1 MRAIHRFFVVFAI
14 TTAALFIVAPNVEA
28 RPIASFT
35 ASTSTPRV
43 GQLVTFNGS
52 ASTCGATSCRYQW
65 SWTYKT
71 RSGQTLN
78 GGQIGEGKIVKYR
91 FDAFAASKSSVT
103 VKLKVTVSGS
113 TNNYGLATRVITVRR

>member
-1 MRAIHRFFVVFAI
+1 MRTIHRFFVVFAI

-71 RSGQTLN
+71 RSGPTQRRPDRRRQDR
-78 GGQIGEGKIVKYR
+78 QIPVR
-91 FDAFAASKSSVT
+91 RVPAASKSSVT

-113 TNNYGLATRVITVRR
+113 TSNYGSAT

>member
-1 MRAIHRFFVVFAI
+1 MKTVQRFFVVFAI
-14 TTAALFIVAPNVEA
+14 TTAALFIVAPNVQA
-28 RPIASFT
+28 APIASFT

-71 RSGQTLN
+71 SGGQTLN
-78 GGQIGEGKIVKYR
+78 GGQIGEGKIVSYR

-103 VKLKVTVSGS
+103 VKLKVTASGA
-113 TNNYGLATRVITVRR
+113 TNNYGLATRVLRVLP